1 MVMTQARPPG
11 TSPHNCSDYE
21 STAWLPA
28 TDIVIAAKASI
39 QGDRCVAGRWPAAGA
54 GVAEDFAVTLDRE
67 AGFAFQGGGFGFD
80 ALFDEAH
87 DLAARPSRR
96 DRRKKAQDD
105 AAGPLG
111 EATAAPEQ
119 AGIDRSGYQGHV
131 EGLVERRHPG
141 LVDELCA

>member
-11 TSPHNCSDYE
+11 TSPHNSSDYE

-96 DRRKKAQDD
+96 DRREKTQGGAARPPCGA
-105 AAGPLG
+105 AAGP
-111 EATAAPEQ
+111 EKP
-119 AGIDRSGYQGHV
+119 RNCP
-131 EGLVERRHPG
+131 RPPP
-141 LVDELCA
+141 